1 MTTSDMRPAPHDSR
15 ATGSTAAAPER
26 DADEESVLADIAGML
41 AALLEDE
48 YDLDDVEIGMET
60 TFNRDLELE
69 SIDLVTLAGLLQERY
84 GSRVNF
90 AEFLAGMEFDEIIE
104 LTVGRLVEYVVQ
116 SLDVQGFDVQ
126 GLDSQG
132 LVVPSPKAVEA
143 G

>member
-1 MTTSDMRPAPHDSR
+1 
-15 ATGSTAAAPER
+15 
-26 DADEESVLADIAGML
+26 ML